1 MMNLTRLLAMKVIV
15 DLCVVPIG
23 VGVNLT
29 PYIAACERVLIQAGL
44 HVQLHTNGTAIE
56 GEWGSVFA
64 AIRECHEVV
73 HAMGTP
79 RIYTTVKINTRTDRD
94 QTMAEK
100 VKSVE
105 ALLAS
110 GSHQS

>member
-1 MMNLTRLLAMKVIV
+1 MLHK
-15 DLCVVPIG
+15 
-23 VGVNLT
+23 
-29 PYIAACERVLIQAGL
+29 AGL
-44 HVQLHTNGTAIE
+44 HVQLHPNGTAIE
-56 GEWGSVFA
+56 GDWGSVFA

-100 VKSVE
+100 VESVE

-110 GSHQS
+110 GGD